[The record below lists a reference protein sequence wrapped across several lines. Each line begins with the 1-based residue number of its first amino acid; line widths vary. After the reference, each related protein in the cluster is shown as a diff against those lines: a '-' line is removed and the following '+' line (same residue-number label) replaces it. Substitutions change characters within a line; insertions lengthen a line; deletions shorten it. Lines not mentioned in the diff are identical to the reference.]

1 MKSTHTRSQLIIVTD
16 NCSKCF
22 FKRYKILS
30 WYYIS
35 PKMWKCQISAK
46 KKFPGSTKKVL
57 HNFRWLLGNFWGCNL
72 QKSPESYKECKIFF
86 VATILRVFVI
96 SLFLLARK
104 FSFNFLWH
112 KKEEKILTSFVDHGC
127 ICFLTV
133 DWKVDNSKK
142 VFFFSP
148 ILKKNMQE
156 ITVV

>member
-72 QKSPESYKECKIFF
+72 QKPPESYKECKIFF
-86 VATILRVFVI
+86 CCNDFTSFCN
-96 SLFLLARK
+96 FT
-104 FSFNFLWH
+104 FSFGAQIFFQFSLTK
-112 KKEEKILTSFVDHGC
+112 KKEEKSSHPLSQYVHS
-127 ICFLTV
+127 
-133 DWKVDNSKK
+133 N
-142 VFFFSP
+142 
-148 ILKKNMQE
+148 LKKKLGFGDKYHRS
-156 ITVV
+156 IKVHT